1 MDASEAEER
10 LLRDKMSNY
19 NKLIRPVNNL
29 THPVHVQFGMSMVQL
44 IRSALGTINA
54 QLLILFVCDRI
65 FTVADYNSRWM
76 GSLTKTPF
84 SSCQH

>member
-1 MDASEAEER
+1 MMDASEAEER

-44 IRSALGTINA
+44 IRYAFGRSGQITRIEMIV
-54 QLLILFVCDRI
+54 LLHRRL
-65 FTVADYNSRWM
+65 
-76 GSLTKTPF
+76 
-84 SSCQH
+84 

>member
-1 MDASEAEER
+1 MMDASVAEER

-44 IRSALGTINA
+44 IRYALGRVGQIA
-54 QLLILFVCDRI
+54 RFSMVILLPAIKY
-65 FTVADYNSRWM
+65 FTLQTMSQAGWDI
-76 GSLTKTPF
+76 
-84 SSCQH
+84 